1 MSVDFAG
8 MLEAVED
15 AFGVDASLIYDR
27 QEQGTAAR
35 PTMDVA
41 TGQRRRAV
49 DRYDVKVNVLPATQG
64 MSGGGGGV
72 PSGERQYVVRA
83 AGLPSGV
90 RAPRAGDELR
100 LWRVE
105 NQARI
110 DTVVARVVEVSEQVG
125 GQAYLLRCVQD
136 RTAAPSVLGR

>member
-8 MLEAVED
+8 MLEAVDE

-49 DRYDVKVNVLPATQG
+49 DRYDVKANVLQGTQG
-64 MSGGGGGV
+64 MSGTV

-83 AGLPSGV
+83 VGLP

-110 DTVVARVVEVSEQVG
+110 DTVVARVVGVTEQVG

>member
-8 MLEAVED
+8 MLEAVDE
-15 AFGVDASLIYDR
+15 AFGTDASLIYDR

-41 TGQRRRAV
+41 TGQRRRVV
-49 DRYDVKVNVLPATQG
+49 DRYDVKVNVLQATQG
-64 MSGGGGGV
+64 MSGAV
-72 PSGERQYVVRA
+72 PSGERQYVLRA
-83 AGLPSGV
+83 AWLPAGV

-100 LWRVE
+100 LWRQE
-105 NQARI
+105 NQTRI
-110 DTVVARVVEVSEQVG
+110 DTVVARVVEATEQVG